1 MISWGNLQNPSDQA
15 RLLKED
21 NILVIKDTPDCIFV
35 KDTDRLYFKNLNTI
49 TSIFNGINELY
60 REATDDEVETFLS
73 MDIIN
78 LESDFSKDQVKTA
91 NRRRIKEATE
101 RYNNFSTEQKI
112 EYLIILANIVL
123 IYMMLRQIDFVYPMK
138 KELTELLNT
147 LNQRYYTTEIDG
159 EKRLANSVTKL

>member
-1 MISWGNLQNPSDQA
+1 M
-15 RLLKED
+15 
-21 NILVIKDTPDCIFV
+21 
-35 KDTDRLYFKNLNTI
+35 
-49 TSIFNGINELY
+49 Y

-138 KELTELLNT
+138 KN
-147 LNQRYYTTEIDG
+147 
-159 EKRLANSVTKL
+159 

>member
-1 MISWGNLQNPSDQA
+1 
-15 RLLKED
+15 
-21 NILVIKDTPDCIFV
+21 
-35 KDTDRLYFKNLNTI
+35 
-49 TSIFNGINELY
+49 
-60 REATDDEVETFLS
+60 

-101 RYNNFSTEQKI
+101 RYNNFSTEQKNRI
-112 EYLIILANIVL
+112 PNYISQYCPNLYDATTNRFRISNE
-123 IYMMLRQIDFVYPMK
+123 K
-138 KELTELLNT
+138 KLTELLNT